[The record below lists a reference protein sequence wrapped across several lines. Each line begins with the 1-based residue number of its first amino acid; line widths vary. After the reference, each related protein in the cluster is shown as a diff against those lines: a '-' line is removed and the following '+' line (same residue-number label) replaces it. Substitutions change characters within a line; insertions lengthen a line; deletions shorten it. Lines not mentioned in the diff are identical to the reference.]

1 MPIRM
6 NTERSTPRHIAVK
19 MLKDEEKVGMQRGG
33 RDSGRLGEA
42 QGLSQQWRPGS
53 SERARKVLRE
63 ACVLGSCLSKQEH
76 QRVNK
81 DWENALLA
89 GPPSEK

>member
-1 MPIRM
+1 MKRKWECREADVTQGVWGKP
-6 NTERSTPRHIAVK
+6 
-19 MLKDEEKVGMQRGG
+19 
-33 RDSGRLGEA
+33 RDSH
-42 QGLSQQWRPGS
+42 S
-53 SERARKVLRE
+53 SGGQAAVRGPRKVLRE

-89 GPPSEK
+89 GPPYEKY